1 VAAWYYLRLIAIMY
15 REPPP
20 GEAARRIAM
29 APALAGGA
37 VAIAT
42 LLVFAFPQRLWD
54 LAEMVVR

>member
-1 VAAWYYLRLIAIMY
+1 
-15 REPPP
+15 
-20 GEAARRIAM
+20 M

-37 VAIAT
+37 AAIAT